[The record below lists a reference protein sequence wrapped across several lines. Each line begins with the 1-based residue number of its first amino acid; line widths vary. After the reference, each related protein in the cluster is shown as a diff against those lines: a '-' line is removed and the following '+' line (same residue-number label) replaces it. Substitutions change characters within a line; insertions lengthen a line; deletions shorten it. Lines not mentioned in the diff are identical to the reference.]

1 MITITHRVTPPLS
14 AAEHRP
20 HADKAG
26 ASTNARAS
34 SEGTQ
39 SAVRVLR
46 LCNSR
51 LAHVAFEPVPW
62 GRK

>member
-1 MITITHRVTPPLS
+1 MTHTQSTPQAL
-14 AAEHRP
+14 ARR
-20 HADKAG
+20 DM
-26 ASTNARAS
+26 ASSSQPRT

-51 LAHVAFEPVPW
+51 HAHVAMVPMPW
-62 GRK
+62 RNT

>member
-1 MITITHRVTPPLS
+1 MNSAPVIQKPTPRL
-14 AAEHRP
+14 AAPKRP
-20 HADKAG
+20 
-26 ASTNARAS
+26 TLT

-51 LAHVAFEPVPW
+51 HAHVALVPMPW
-62 GRK
+62 RPQ

>member
-1 MITITHRVTPPLS
+1 MITITHRVTPPLL
-14 AAEHRP
+14 AVEHRP
-20 HADKAG
+20 HAGKGG
-26 ASTNARAS
+26 ASKKGRAS

>member
-1 MITITHRVTPPLS
+1 MTTPTQQYRSQAP
-14 AAEHRP
+14 AVQA
-20 HADKAG
+20 K
-26 ASTNARAS
+26 T

-51 LAHVAFEPVPW
+51 HAYTAFVPMPW
-62 GRK
+62 RKR